1 MNNEK
6 LINNKV
12 RLLRLIDIAPGRQI
26 SGRIKLQKIVFLV
39 QQYAKA
45 NNQNTFTYEFDYY
58 TYGPFD
64 KNVGIDATYLAKET
78 SFIIENE
85 PVGNE
90 YPWTYSSKLEDS
102 IRERLPDCK
111 SLFGIGEEDLKNI
124 VEELTSKDYQTL
136 ELTATIVFVVN
147 KNICQN
153 TKDIVKEKMNVLKP
167 HLMEK
172 YDEAWVL
179 AESYFKKN

>member
-12 RLLRLIDIAPGRQI
+12 RLLRLIDIAPEKQI
-26 SGRIKLQKIVFLV
+26 AGRIKLQKIVFLV

-45 NNQNTFTYEFDYY
+45 RNKKTFTYEFDYY

-90 YPWTYSSKLEDS
+90 YPWTYSSELEDS
-102 IRERLPDCK
+102 TREKLPDYE
-111 SLFGIGEEDLKNI
+111 SLFGIEEEELKEI
-124 VEELTSKDYQTL
+124 VEKLAKKDYQTL

-147 KNICQN
+147 KNICEN
-153 TKDIVKEKMNVLKP
+153 SKEIVKKKMNVLKP

-172 YDEAWVL
+172 YDGAWAL